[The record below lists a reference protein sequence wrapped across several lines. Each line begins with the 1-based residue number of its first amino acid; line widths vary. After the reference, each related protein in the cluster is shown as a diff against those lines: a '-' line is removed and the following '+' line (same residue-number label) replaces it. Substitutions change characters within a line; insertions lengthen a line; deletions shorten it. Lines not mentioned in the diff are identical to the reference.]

1 MRTNRAPGTGLRA
14 PGMGRWARRCSAGSL
29 RIGAAL
35 AVAMLSAGPA
45 VAATAD
51 AEQKFREA
59 TALARE
65 GDSTGAVAIYR
76 DLAAGGYES
85 GSLYWNWAQAAQ
97 ARGAAGEALW
107 ALLRGRELEAGDA
120 ATAREIERLRSSLN
134 LDPAEL
140 SPSPLSSVGRIARR
154 LHLAVLAVLLLAVS
168 LGAHVAARVVR
179 ALRWPVAAAWV
190 SLLLGTVAAAF
201 VWLGSLAPPTAVV
214 VRRDVQLADA
224 ASPTASAL
232 GSMREGEVVPVLDV
246 SGPYLRVQDSSGA
259 RGWVPVEDARRLDRP
274 MPPATAPR

>member
-1 MRTNRAPGTGLRA
+1 MRANRASDTGPGIGH
-14 PGMGRWARRCSAGSL
+14 WARGCYARSL
-29 RIGAAL
+29 LLGAAL
-35 AVAMLSAGPA
+35 AVAVLSARAGSASA
-45 VAATAD
+45 VD
-51 AEQKFREA
+51 PEQRFREA
-59 TALARE
+59 TALARG

-76 DLAAGGYES
+76 ELAVGGHES
-85 GSLYWNWAQAAQ
+85 GSLYWNWAQAAE

-107 ALLRGRELEAGDA
+107 ALLRARELEAGDA

-154 LHLAVLAVLLLAVS
+154 LHLAVLAVLLLAAS

-179 ALRWPVAAAWV
+179 AMGWPVAAAWV
-190 SLLLGTVAAAF
+190 SLVLGTVAAAF
-201 VWLGSLAPPTAVV
+201 VGLGSLAPPTAVV

-224 ASPTASAL
+224 ASPTASTL

-259 RGWVPVEDARRLDRP
+259 RGWVPVDDARRLDQP
-274 MPPATAPR
+274 MRSAPALR